1 MYFSKRFQSE
11 LRLMTSVYQQMRTNL
26 KKFCE
31 NKSFC
36 ARSTTRRRRKSF
48 NVDVERQVSIKIVE
62 ELRKQKISGACEAK
76 WFRKFARDFWRNP
89 DSNKV
94 FWIGCAPIS
103 FVKNF
108 EKIWKDF
115 ECTAGSWPKTF
126 ELKTFKGQW
135 GRTISKSFE
144 RILPGGSSEFFL
156 AKCSELGVPLSALKK
171 NLNFEKWKVF

>member
-1 MYFSKRFQSE
+1 MYFSTRFQSE
-11 LRLMTSVYQQMRTNL
+11 LRLMTSVYQQVRTNL

-31 NKSFC
+31 NKSFVFGVQQDAGEKVSMLMWRDKC
-36 ARSTTRRRRKSF
+36 QSKLSKNF
-48 NVDVERQVSIKIVE
+48 ENKNFQVPVRQNDFE
-62 ELRKQKISGACEAK
+62 NLRGISGETRIRTKCSELGVPQSAL
-76 WFRKFARDFWRNP
+76 WKF
-89 DSNKV
+89 
-94 FWIGCAPIS
+94 
-103 FVKNF
+103 F

-171 NLNFEKWKVF
+171 KF

>member
-36 ARSTTRRRRKSF
+36 VRSTTRRRRKSF

-94 FWIGCAPIS
+94 FWVGCAPIS
-103 FVKNF
+103 FVKKF
-108 EKIWKDF
+108 W
-115 ECTAGSWPKTF
+115 
-126 ELKTFKGQW
+126 
-135 GRTISKSFE
+135 
-144 RILPGGSSEFFL
+144 
-156 AKCSELGVPLSALKK
+156 K
-171 NLNFEKWKVF
+171 NLKRFWMYGRFLTKNFRTKNFQRPVRQNNFKKFWANTSWRKQRIFF

>member
-94 FWIGCAPIS
+94 FWVGCAPIS

-126 ELKTFKGQW
+126 ELKNFQRPVRQNNFKKFWANTSWRKQ
-135 GRTISKSFE
+135 RIFFSKVFWVGCTPISFE
-144 RILPGGSSEFFL
+144 KI
-156 AKCSELGVPLSALKK
+156 
-171 NLNFEKWKVF
+171 LNFEKWKVF